1 MSPILWVSPR
11 VPVSGCMCRGGGLS
25 LSLSLYC
32 ISVCLRVMYLSV
44 SVSLHPS
51 VSVDFCLYLSVSF
64 LSVYEYLS
72 LFSARLICV
81 SLGLSCLS
89 GSVSPPPS
97 VPLLR
102 WNIVQPGLLNLIISQ
117 NICL

>member
-1 MSPILWVSPR
+1 
-11 VPVSGCMCRGGGLS
+11 MCRGGGLS
-25 LSLSLYC
+25 LSLSLCC
-32 ISVCLRVMYLSV
+32 ISVCLRVMYLSG

-51 VSVDFCLYLSVSF
+51 VSVDFCLYLSVSY

-72 LFSARLICV
+72 LFSSLLICV

-97 VPLLR
+97 VPLLQ
-102 WNIVQPGLLNLIISQ
+102 WNIDPPGLLSLIISQ